1 MFSYSNNFSF
11 HPSVIIVSAGLVL
24 LVSMFIMDYFYYYQ
38 LLLGAVARGTKFDQS
53 FKTED
58 ESWNHFGL
66 TTDISEKFGTLMIV
80 LNFLYILFMAFL
92 LWQVCSS

>member
-1 MFSYSNNFSF
+1 
-11 HPSVIIVSAGLVL
+11 
-24 LVSMFIMDYFYYYQ
+24 MDYFYYYQ

-66 TTDISEKFGTLMIV
+66 TTDISEKFGTDDRSKFFVYTFYGIPFVAGLF
-80 LNFLYILFMAFL
+80 FLGAIL
-92 LWQVCSS
+92 CGYPIPPPEISSG